1 MKIQVKQ
8 LSKDGQVPVKAHK
21 TDAGFDLF
29 AAEDILILPGER
41 FTLKTGIAIDVPNGW
56 EAEIRGRSGLNGK
69 TGLHIANGTVDAG
82 YRGEI
87 LVIVKNTNP
96 TFNNTVVDISS
107 KKELNE
113 NARNYQAAYTIK
125 KGSRIAQVLFHV
137 VPDIELVEVEDF
149 SDTTE
154 RGTNGFGSSGI

>member
-56 EAEIRGRSGLNGK
+56 EVEIRGRSGLNGK

-87 LVIVKNTNP
+87 LVIVKNTNLA
-96 TFNNTVVDISS
+96 FNKTVVDVSS
-107 KKELNE
+107 KKELND
-113 NARNYQAAYTIK
+113 NAENYQAGYTIK
-125 KGSRIAQVLFHV
+125 KGSRIAQILFHE
-137 VPDIELVEVEDF
+137 VPEIELELVEEF
-149 SDTTE
+149 TDTTE